1 MNRTLMPF
9 PTVARLVAL
18 GPVVVW
24 LAACGNGG
32 QQGGFSGFPP
42 APVTLQTV
50 TPRTVPLRFEY
61 VGQAAGSKEAEVRAR
76 VQGILERRTYQEG
89 ARVKSGQTLFVIDP
103 KPYAAVVQQAEAEVA
118 RAHAQ
123 LALARRN
130 IVRLKPLLAENAVSG
145 SAYDDAIAQEE
156 AAAANVKLA
165 QARLAEA
172 RLNLGYTTVTAPVS
186 GFASRALKSEG
197 SLVTPGDNSLLTT
210 IWQLDPMHVNFS
222 VPENEQ
228 LRRNRLFSEGKLV
241 LPDPKAGYEVS
252 VHLADGSVLPRKGKL
267 AFIDPGINRGTGSF
281 DARAEV
287 ANGDGLL
294 RPGQFVRVV
303 LNGAQRPDAVVVPQ
317 RAVLEGPQGKFVYV
331 ATKSK
336 DGKDIALPRPVQVG
350 DWIELD
356 GAQLW
361 IVESGLKGGEQIVVE
376 GMGKIFSGPEGAPI
390 VVGAPGGAPAA
401 EGKGSDA
408 KQGEPKH

>member
-1 MNRTLMPF
+1 MNRTPSRARAHLRW
-9 PTVARLVAL
+9 VAYCGLAAVLV
-18 GPVVVW
+18 
-24 LAACGNGG
+24 ACGNNNG
-32 QQGGFSGFPP
+32 QPGGFSGFPP

-89 ARVKSGQTLFVIDP
+89 ERVKRGQTLFVIDP
-103 KPYAAVVQQAEAEVA
+103 KPYAALAQQAEAELA
-118 RAHAQ
+118 RAQAQ
-123 LALARRN
+123 LALARRT

-145 SAYDDAIAQEE
+145 SAYDDAVAQEE

-186 GFASRALKSEG
+186 GYASRALKSEG

-210 IWQLDPMHVNFS
+210 VSQLDPMYVNFS

-228 LRRNRLFSEGKLV
+228 LRRVRLINEGKIV
-241 LPDPKAGYEVS
+241 LPDAKTGYEVS
-252 VHLADGSVLPRKGKL
+252 VRLADGSLLPTKGKL
-267 AFIDPGINRGTGSF
+267 AFIAPGINPGTGSF

-303 LNGAQRPDAVVVPQ
+303 LNGAKRPDAIVVPQ
-317 RAVLEGPQGKFVYV
+317 RAVLDGPQGKFVY
-331 ATKSK
+331 AAIKSK
-336 DGKDIALPRPVQVG
+336 DGKDIAVPRPVQVG

-361 IVESGLKGGEQIVVE
+361 IIESGLKGGEQIVVE
-376 GMGKIFSGPEGAPI
+376 GMGKIFPGPEGAPI
-390 VVGAPGGAPAA
+390 IVGAPGGQSPG
-401 EGKGSDA
+401 EGTGAVGK
-408 KQGEPKH
+408 K